1 MTKPRKQT
9 YTMDLFLKNIKEQDI
24 RQDQDVQRLSDQ
36 WINSMMNE
44 LIVTV
49 LNDGY
54 IPPIILAQEPNSQK
68 RTVDGLQRGSTF
80 MKFRYGNYKVTTS
93 VEEPIITYLSL
104 IHI

>member
-36 WINSMMNE
+36 WSNSMMNE

-49 LNDGY
+49 LMMV
-54 IPPIILAQEPNSQK
+54 I
-68 RTVDGLQRGSTF
+68 
-80 MKFRYGNYKVTTS
+80 FR
-93 VEEPIITYLSL
+93 LL
-104 IHI
+104 F